1 LRASVA
7 AVRWSLLGE
16 EGWAVWLVGGREGVG
31 LVQAG
36 FPEKLGDALGCL
48 IHLDGMYLFGVYA
61 AVPRSTST
69 VRGTCIGARPT
80 RSRTGFAVDLAHTKC
95 PAVEHR

>member
-1 LRASVA
+1 MRASVA

-16 EGWAVWLVGGREGVG
+16 EGGALWLVGGLEGVG

-48 IHLDGMYLFGVYA
+48 IHLDSVYLFGVYA
-61 AVPRSTST
+61 AVPRSTA
-69 VRGTCIGARPT
+69 RGTCKGARPT
-80 RSRTGFAVDLAHTKC
+80 RSRTGTAFDLTHTKC